1 MAELSWSFSIRC
13 LLGTDRL
20 DNRRADRRFKPVG
33 RGSGR
38 PSPTPATA
46 RASLR
51 VGFAVFGRPGWRL
64 GCKERIALGFGGG
77 AFQGKVGGQARVD
90 RGLVGRRERAAVV
103 EIAIIDFLLTV
114 EIDGRGIVG
123 PPKAFIV
130 LPDGVR
136 HLARKSTRL
145 NPSH

>member
-51 VGFAVFGRPGWRL
+51 VGFAAFGRPGWRL

-90 RGLVGRRERAAVV
+90 RGLVGRRERARSEEHTSELQSLMRISYAV
-103 EIAIIDFLLTV
+103 FGL
-114 EIDGRGIVG
+114 
-123 PPKAFIV
+123 KKKQ
-130 LPDGVR
+130 
-136 HLARKSTRL
+136 H
-145 NPSH
+145 